1 MNLSE
6 LFVEPAGFTEANRP
20 IRLRLST
27 ATGVVDDQLMVKRVS
42 GVETI
47 CGGIEYSLLCV
58 STRAG
63 MQLKQFIANPVELQ
77 FVTDTG
83 GLRSVCGIV
92 GAAVEGHGDGGL
104 ATYQLIVR
112 DAFSLLENTCN
123 TRVFRN
129 ASEVD
134 ITNTML
140 REWREANPVAA
151 RAFTF
156 DIGHLKS
163 YPPREFTM
171 QYNESNAAFLRRL
184 WKRRGIAWFVQPG
197 AATDRGSDE
206 TAVHTL
212 VLFDDAMS
220 LKENPAGAI
229 RYHRDAGTEMRDSIT
244 SWQAVRTLT
253 AGSVTRRCWDYAQA
267 WSMGSANVSGN
278 DQGTIG
284 NQFAASLDDYLIDVP
299 HAGDDATDYRSLGAL
314 RMQRKEYEAKFFRA
328 EGGDRNT
335 FVGQWRCIE
344 GHPEIDFH
352 PVEEREFVVTELRI
366 EAENNLPKALN
377 DRVSRLF
384 ALNHWNGDSENLG
397 EASAERGVRF
407 TSRFTCVRRGV
418 PIVPG
423 YDPRIDLPSTEAQS
437 VIVVGPENEEIH
449 CDEFGRIKVR
459 FPACRVKDH
468 EHAQGAG
475 ASDSDRDSAWLRP
488 ASNWAGERYGA
499 ISLPRAGDE
508 LLVVFLGGDPDKPI
522 IVGRVHNAKRPPP
535 AFSHTSVLPG
545 DKHLSGIVSREGKGQ
560 RSNQLR
566 MDDTP
571 GQISAQLE
579 SEHGH
584 SQLNLGYLTHPR
596 HDSKAEARGEGAE
609 LRSDR
614 AVAIR
619 GGQGVLISADA
630 SLRATGRL
638 LERDGLNG
646 LAEALKTIQKQLAEL
661 ADTHKAGGTDGEP
674 LAQLAGYVKQWENGS
689 NAGGAKQD
697 AGGGQA
703 VVAIE
708 APAGLLLGS
717 QANVS
722 IGAQTHV
729 DVVSVGNT
737 QLSTGRK
744 LMLHAMESISLFAHT
759 LGVKLIAAS
768 GKVEIQAHEENVE
781 ITAAKRIVLTAS
793 DEIVI
798 QAPKVTIVAQGA
810 QAAYGGGGIT
820 YQCTGAYAV
829 KSANVAFSGPAGG
842 GPEPLNLPTSLV
854 KHDQRVRMTDYN
866 TAIPLA
872 NQRYRATLED
882 GQVVEGTTDAE
893 GITEVLKSSIPFGRY
908 TIEALF
914 D

>member
-1 MNLSE
+1 MDWRNAFADLDC
-6 LFVEPAGFTEANRP
+6 LTEANRP
-20 IRLRLST
+20 IRLRLAT
-27 ATGVVDDQLMVKRVS
+27 ADGVADDLLLVKQVS

-47 CGGIEYSLLCV
+47 CGGIEYSLLCA
-58 STRAG
+58 STQAG
-63 MQLKQFIANPVELQ
+63 IPLKQFIANPVELQ
-77 FVTDTG
+77 FVTDVG
-83 GLRSVCGIV
+83 SVRSVCGIV

-112 DAFSLLENTCN
+112 DAFSLFENTCN

-134 ITNTML
+134 ITSIML
-140 REWREANPVAA
+140 REWRGTNPLAA
-151 RAFTF
+151 RAFNF
-156 DIGHLKS
+156 DIRNLRS
-163 YPPREFTM
+163 YPAREFTM

-197 AATDRGSDE
+197 AATEKGSD
-206 TAVHTL
+206 TTPGHTL

-220 LKENPAGAI
+220 LKKNPAGAI
-229 RYHRDAGTEMRDSIT
+229 RYHRDAGTEKRDSIT

-253 AGSVTRRCWDYAQA
+253 SGSVSRRSWDYAQA
-267 WSMGSANVSGN
+267 WSMGSANISGN
-278 DQGTIG
+278 DQGTLG

-299 HAGDDATDYRSLGAL
+299 HAGVDATDYHSLGAL
-314 RMQRKEYEAKFFRA
+314 RMQRKEYEAKFFRG

-335 FVGQWRCIE
+335 FVGQWRRME
-344 GHPEIDFH
+344 GHPEIDSH
-352 PVEEREFVVTELRI
+352 PEEEREFVVTELRV
-366 EAENNLPKALN
+366 EAENNLPKTLN
-377 DRVSRLF
+377 ERVCRLF
-384 ALNHWNGDSENLG
+384 ALNHWDKDTDGLEQ
-397 EASAERGVRF
+397 ASAERDVRF
-407 TSRFTCVRRGV
+407 SSRFTCVRRGV
-418 PIVPG
+418 PIVPA
-423 YDPRIDLPSTEAQS
+423 YDPRIDLPRTEAQT
-437 VIVVGPENEEIH
+437 VIAVGAANEEIH
-449 CDEFGRIKVR
+449 CDEFGRVKVR

-475 ASDSDRDSAWLRP
+475 ASDSDRDSAYLRA
-488 ASNWAGERYGA
+488 ASNWAGEGYGS

-545 DKHLSGIVSREGKGQ
+545 DKHLSGIVSREGRGQ

-584 SQLNLGYLTHPR
+584 SQLNLGYLTQPR
-596 HDSKAEARGEGAE
+596 HDGKADARGEGAE
-609 LRSDR
+609 LRSDQ

-619 GGQGVLISADA
+619 GGRGVFITADA
-630 SLRATGRL
+630 SLRAAGRQ

-646 LAEALKTIQKQLAEL
+646 IAEALKAIQKQLAEL
-661 ADTHKAGGTDGEP
+661 ADTHNAGATDGKP
-674 LAQLAGYVKQWENGS
+674 LAQLAGHVKEWENGS
-689 NAGGAKQD
+689 NTDGGTQD
-697 AGGGQA
+697 AGGGQP

-737 QLSTGRK
+737 QMSAGRK
-744 LMLHAMESISLFAHT
+744 LMLHAMQSISLFAHE
-759 LGVKLIAAS
+759 LGVKLIAAR
-768 GKVEIQAHEENVE
+768 GKVEIQAHEDNVE
-781 ITAAKRIVLTAS
+781 LTSAKRIVLIAS
-793 DEIVI
+793 DEIVL
-798 QAPKVTIVAQGA
+798 QAPKVTIVSQGA
-810 QAAYGGGGIT
+810 QAAYGGGAIT

-829 KSANVAFSGPAGG
+829 KSASAAFSGPGG
-842 GPEPLNLPTSLV
+842 GDPPSLHLPASV
-854 KHDQRVRMTDYN
+854 AAHDQRVRMTDYN
-866 TAIPLA
+866 TAIPMA
-872 NQRYRATLED
+872 NQRYRAKLED
-882 GQVVEGTTDAE
+882 GQVIEGVTDAQ
-893 GITEVLKSSIPFGRY
+893 GLTDLLKSSIPFGRY
-908 TIEALF
+908 SIEALF